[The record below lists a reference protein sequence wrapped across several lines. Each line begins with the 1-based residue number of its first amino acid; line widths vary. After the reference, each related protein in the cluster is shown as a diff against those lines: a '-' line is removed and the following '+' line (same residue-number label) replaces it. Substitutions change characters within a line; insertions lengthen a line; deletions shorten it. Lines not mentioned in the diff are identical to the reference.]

1 MKPLFTL
8 ICPVHN
14 EEKTVLLFYDRV
26 VKVFDK
32 LSGKYD
38 CNLLFVDNSST
49 DSTLRMIK
57 GLRDKDDRVFYFGLS
72 ANVGY
77 QRSIEF
83 ALKNAIGD
91 LLAII
96 DVDCEDPPEMIVDF
110 LEVQLEGYDIV
121 YGERVDREEGS
132 LMKLARKIFYRITRF
147 VSDEKFF
154 VDMAE
159 FCLMTSEVR
168 DAIVKDQSSF
178 PFIRASIGRV
188 GFVFKGIPYKRHKRI
203 AGDTHYNLFRM
214 TTFAVAGILSSST
227 LPLRFMAYSFPIVV
241 TIALMSLFFQTSVI
255 ATHFDTL
262 LMLYIAMGTM
272 FNAIYI
278 ARIYKNGLGRPNANL
293 ILRNSVRQCPK

>member
-14 EEKTVLLFYDRV
+14 EEQTVLLFYNRV
-26 VKVFDK
+26 VKVFEK
-32 LSGKYD
+32 LSVQYE

-49 DSTLRMIK
+49 DSTLSIIK
-57 GLRDKDDRVFYFGLS
+57 NLRVKDNRVYYFGLS

-77 QRSIEF
+77 QKSIEF
-83 ALKNAIGD
+83 ALKNAVGD
-91 LLAII
+91 LFAII
-96 DVDCEDPPEMIVDF
+96 DVDCEDPPEMIIEF
-110 LEVQLEGYDIV
+110 LEVQKNGYDIV

-168 DAIVKDQSSF
+168 DAIVQDSSSF

-227 LPLRFMAYSFPIVV
+227 LPLRFMAYSFPVV
-241 TIALMSLFFQTSVI
+241 LVVSLVGVFSKSVAIAD
-255 ATHFDTL
+255 HFETL
-262 LMLYIAMGTM
+262 LLFYISVGTM

-278 ARIYKNGLGRPNANL
+278 ARIYKNGLGRPNAHL
-293 ILRNSVRQCPK
+293 ILRNTVKQGPR